1 MRTASSGAKRQV
13 KQWWVQYKRDGSE
26 AARNKLVEHY
36 WPLVRQM
43 AVRLRAG
50 LADGVEVDDL
60 VSAGTVGLI
69 EALAAFDPFRGVQ
82 FEAYCS
88 RRLRGAM
95 LDELRTLDWAPRL
108 VRRRERAVRE
118 AVQSIA
124 VQLGR
129 PPVERELAAALHVPL
144 SQVPEYE
151 RDAHG
156 ARVLPLGMHPA
167 GGEEDDDRAAGET
180 DPRSPDPVRVA
191 EGHEIR
197 QAITAHLGR
206 VEWLVLTM
214 YYFEEMTLRE
224 IGGALDLSESRV
236 SQIRSSLVEQL
247 KERLARTHPSLAA
260 A

>member
-1 MRTASSGAKRQV
+1 MTKHQV
-13 KQWWVQYKRDGSE
+13 KQWWTSYKRDGSE

-36 WPLVRQM
+36 WPLVRQL
-43 AVRLRAG
+43 ATRLRAG

-69 EALAAFDPFRGVQ
+69 EALATFDPFRGVQ
-82 FEAYCS
+82 FGAFCS

-118 AVQSIA
+118 AVQSIE

-129 PPVERELAAALHVPL
+129 PPVERELAAALHVPVCE
-144 SQVPEYE
+144 VPGYE

-156 ARVLPLGMHPA
+156 ARVLPLGACPA
-167 GGEEDDDRAAGET
+167 GGEEDDDRAVGEA
-180 DPRSPDPVRVA
+180 DPRSPDPVLVA

-197 QAITAHLGR
+197 QVIAAHLGR
-206 VEWLVLTM
+206 VERLVLTM

-224 IGGALDLSESRV
+224 IGGALGLSESRV
-236 SQIRSSLVEQL
+236 SQIRSALVEQL
-247 KERLARTHPSLAA
+247 KERLVRTHPSLAA